1 MKRFFTPEEI
11 NPKLNV
17 LSKRFD
23 EIQKEF
29 FECKKNLIWTNWNG
43 NNDYS
48 KIGDSPYDGWKVAAL
63 LLEYEND
70 SIINELKQNYNQN
83 VEFDCKNSTF
93 IFDNCKYFP
102 ILKSTLFEIGIKKRV
117 GLSVVFP
124 GKEIK
129 WHTDP
134 DPETQDFA
142 IIRGLWTIDVNVDSY
157 GECALYLGDERDPEK
172 HYFKNNQF
180 MFFWGRTNHK
190 VVNTLQTPRY
200 VLCFDQMIS
209 RDYLLSLGN

>member
-63 LLEYEND
+63 LLEYEN
-70 SIINELKQNYNQN
+70 
-83 VEFDCKNSTF
+83 STF

-117 GLSVVFP
+117 GISVVFP

-129 WHTDP
+129 WHIDP
-134 DPETQDFA
+134 DPETKDYA
-142 IIRGLWTIDVNVDSY
+142 IIRGLWTIDVNIDSC
-157 GECALYLGDERDPEK
+157 GECALYLGDEKSPEK
-172 HYFKNNQF
+172 HYFKNNEF
-180 MFFWGRTNHK
+180 VFFWGRTKHK

-200 VLCFDQMIS
+200 VLCFDQIIS